1 MPGRAPRAPPRPLPP
16 LVGPP
21 SRLLLRGSGSSS
33 AAWPP
38 LPAASS
44 SSSSSSS
51 APPPPSAIRAGRNP
65 DFPAEIPVSRQ
76 KSRFQGRNPGF
87 PAEIPT
93 LRGAGGA
100 PASTDHKASCFPC
113 RTQSWREVLRSWC
126 GPTGLRPW
134 YLRPTAACLGG
145 IQVTG
150 QLPVV
155 LSSQALQLTM
165 LCFCQ
170 DSSEAADGAGVWD
183 EEVTKWWGEWSSW
196 STCSRSCGG
205 GVMSRERHC
214 LRQRLQMPQGTNSTM
229 CVGQAKRYQLCQQ
242 QPCPANTASFKQQQC
257 SSFNAKAFGKR
268 YYHWMPLYPDD
279 YTSISNK
286 PCDLQCTTRSGER
299 QLMARAQ
306 DGTSCKDRTYQ
317 GVCINGKCEP
327 VGCDGSLYSPR
338 TMDRCRVCGGDG
350 STCHRV
356 SGTFRKAISQIG
368 YVFIT
373 NIPAGATDILI
384 IERRKTENILALAD
398 ESGHFFFNGNSAI
411 DNPQNFRVA
420 GTIFKYRRPSSLTS
434 DGLEYIIAHGPT
446 NQSLNAMYYNFNGKM
461 PHITYDYTVPR
472 TPPLRTA
479 APALVRPLYHPLPET
494 SQSHHPIPANS
505 RAAQDFN
512 ATWLSLSPDD
522 TSVQLPLRGGQEDL
536 DFGPPHFFQTNSTSQ
551 TRDWGWEQ
559 SEEKEK
565 YDFQIRQVYHANT
578 AGEEEEEEAA
588 AVGGETELALR
599 FNQISISTAV
609 PYSMRRPELENSR
622 VTSSRLRLFRR
633 LCHRDPH
640 NAAFC
645 RELQPLAARLAPRNS
660 TARLWP
666 RWPQDLHKAL
676 ARKNSLEDLK
686 VEAFAG
692 SQGEAANYSTMAS
705 VESPVL
711 GASPTDI
718 GQAEPLRGPGTE
730 SNEFDVSPVGHDDIS
745 LADMYRWKVSAYA
758 PCSSTCTSG
767 ISTSYAMCVR
777 YDGVEVDESYCDA
790 LTRPEPTHEFCTG
803 RDCQPRW
810 ETSRWSECSRTC
822 GEGFQYRTVRCWK
835 MLAPG
840 FDSSVYDDLCE
851 AVGLARPME
860 RKACKNKAC
869 GPQWELSEWSECSA
883 RCGTPGTMKREVRCS
898 VEAPLCDE
906 SRKPSSEKP
915 CTGPPCDRRW
925 TASEWGPCS
934 GSCGEGRMSR
944 FIACRN
950 LEGKVISSSQ
960 CDPATKPL
968 AVHPC
973 GDKNCPAHWVEQEWE
988 QCDAS
993 CGRGMKTR
1001 LVLCVGLEN
1010 GLYREY
1016 PEKRCETSPKPEEQA
1031 ACFRRPCSTWFTTSW
1046 SQCSKTCGA
1055 GVRLREVKCYQGEA
1069 LAQGCDPSA
1078 KPEARQTCQLQPCPT
1093 EAPEDACED
1102 KATANCVLVLKVKL
1116 CSHWYYRKACC
1127 WSCRLKSP

>member
-1 MPGRAPRAPPRPLPP
+1 
-16 LVGPP
+16 
-21 SRLLLRGSGSSS
+21 
-33 AAWPP
+33 
-38 LPAASS
+38 
-44 SSSSSSS
+44 
-51 APPPPSAIRAGRNP
+51 
-65 DFPAEIPVSRQ
+65 
-76 KSRFQGRNPGF
+76 
-87 PAEIPT
+87 
-93 LRGAGGA
+93 
-100 PASTDHKASCFPC
+100 
-113 RTQSWREVLRSWC
+113 
-126 GPTGLRPW
+126 
-134 YLRPTAACLGG
+134 
-145 IQVTG
+145 
-150 QLPVV
+150 
-155 LSSQALQLTM
+155 
-165 LCFCQ
+165 
-170 DSSEAADGAGVWD
+170 
-183 EEVTKWWGEWSSW
+183 
-196 STCSRSCGG
+196 
-205 GVMSRERHC
+205 
-214 LRQRLQMPQGTNSTM
+214 RLQMPQGVNSTM
-229 CVGQAKRYQLCQQ
+229 CVGQAKHYQLCQQ

-257 SSFNAKAFGKR
+257 SSFNAKAFGKH

-356 SGTFRKAISQIG
+356 SGTFRRAISQIG

-384 IERRKTENILALAD
+384 IERRKTENILEFCSMSHLSVSSLFEALAD

-420 GTIFKYRRPSSLTS
+420 GTIFKYRRPSSPNS

-479 APALVRPLYHPLPET
+479 APALARPLYHHLPET
-494 SQSHHPIPANS
+494 SQSHPIPANS

-522 TSVQLPLRGGQEDL
+522 TSEQLPLREGQEDL

-551 TRDWGWEQ
+551 TQDWGWEQ

-565 YDFQIRQVYHANT
+565 YNFQIKQVYHANT

-588 AVGGETELALR
+588 AAGGETELGWSLCSSFPQGQQGDKSNPR
-599 FNQISISTAV
+599 SIWESSTTIQNMFNQISISTAV
-609 PYSMRRPELENSR
+609 PYSMRRPELSESSR
-622 VTSSRLRLFRR
+622 VTSSRLRLLRR
-633 LCHRDPH
+633 LCQRAQTSSFFH
-640 NAAFC
+640 
-645 RELQPLAARLAPRNS
+645 
-660 TARLWP
+660 
-666 RWPQDLHKAL
+666 
-676 ARKNSLEDLK
+676 
-686 VEAFAG
+686 
-692 SQGEAANYSTMAS
+692 
-705 VESPVL
+705 
-711 GASPTDI
+711 
-718 GQAEPLRGPGTE
+718 

-745 LADMYRWKVSAYA
+745 LADMYRWKISAYA

-840 FDSSVYDDLCE
+840 FDSSVYDELCE
-851 AVGLARPME
+851 AAGLARPME

-898 VEAPLCDE
+898 VEAALCDE
-906 SRKPSSEKP
+906 SRKPSSEKA

-925 TASEWGPCS
+925 TASDWGPCS

-944 FIACRN
+944 FVVCRN

-993 CGRGMKTR
+993 CGRGVKTR

-1016 PEKRCETSPKPEEQA
+1016 PEKHCEASPKPEEQA

-1127 WSCRLKSP
+1127 WSCRLKS

>member
-1 MPGRAPRAPPRPLPP
+1 
-16 LVGPP
+16 
-21 SRLLLRGSGSSS
+21 
-33 AAWPP
+33 
-38 LPAASS
+38 
-44 SSSSSSS
+44 
-51 APPPPSAIRAGRNP
+51 
-65 DFPAEIPVSRQ
+65 
-76 KSRFQGRNPGF
+76 
-87 PAEIPT
+87 
-93 LRGAGGA
+93 
-100 PASTDHKASCFPC
+100 
-113 RTQSWREVLRSWC
+113 
-126 GPTGLRPW
+126 
-134 YLRPTAACLGG
+134 
-145 IQVTG
+145 
-150 QLPVV
+150 
-155 LSSQALQLTM
+155 
-165 LCFCQ
+165 
-170 DSSEAADGAGVWD
+170 
-183 EEVTKWWGEWSSW
+183 WWGEWSSW

-229 CVGQAKRYQLCQQ
+229 CVGQAKHYQLCQQ

-257 SSFNAKAFGKR
+257 SGFNAKAFGKR

-286 PCDLQCTTRSGER
+286 PCDLQCTTQSGER

-356 SGTFRKAISQIG
+356 SGSFRKAISQIG

-420 GTIFKYRRPSSLTS
+420 GTIFKYRRPLSLNS

-479 APALVRPLYHPLPET
+479 APAVDRPLYHHLPDT
-494 SQSHHPIPANS
+494 SQNHPIPANS

-522 TSVQLPLRGGQEDL
+522 TSEQLPLREGHEDL
-536 DFGPPHFFQTNSTSQ
+536 GFGHPHFFQTNSTSQ

-559 SEEKEK
+559 GEEKK

-588 AVGGETELALR
+588 AIGGETELGWLLCFSFLESDKSNLRSIWESQTTIQGQSTSAALLRPALR

-609 PYSMRRPELENSR
+609 PYSMRRSELSQNSHIA
-622 VTSSRLRLFRR
+622 SSRLRLFRR

-640 NAAFC
+640 NTAFSH
-645 RELQPLAARLAPRNS
+645 ATS
-660 TARLWP
+660 FF
-666 RWPQDLHKAL
+666 H
-676 ARKNSLEDLK
+676 
-686 VEAFAG
+686 
-692 SQGEAANYSTMAS
+692 
-705 VESPVL
+705 
-711 GASPTDI
+711 
-718 GQAEPLRGPGTE
+718 

-777 YDGVEVDESYCDA
+777 YDGVEVDETYCDA

-810 ETSRWSECSRTC
+810 ETSWWSECSRTC
-822 GEGFQYRTVRCWK
+822 GEGYQYRTVRCWK

-851 AVGLARPME
+851 SAGLARPME

-883 RCGTPGTMKREVRCS
+883 RCGTQGTRKREVRCS

-906 SRKPSSEKP
+906 SQKPSSEKA

-925 TASEWGPCS
+925 TASDWGPCS

-950 LEGKVISSSQ
+950 LEGKVISDSQ

-973 GDKNCPAHWVEQEWE
+973 GDKNCPAHWVEQEWD

-1001 LVLCVGLEN
+1001 VVLCAGLEN
-1010 GLYREY
+1010 GVYREY
-1016 PEKRCETSPKPEEQA
+1016 PEKRCQASQKPEEQA
-1031 ACFRRPCSTWFTTSW
+1031 ACFKRPCSTWFTTSW

-1069 LAQGCDPSA
+1069 LAQGCDPTS

-1093 EAPEDACED
+1093 EAPEEDCED

-1127 WSCRLKSP
+1127 RSCRLKS

>member
-1 MPGRAPRAPPRPLPP
+1 
-16 LVGPP
+16 
-21 SRLLLRGSGSSS
+21 
-33 AAWPP
+33 
-38 LPAASS
+38 
-44 SSSSSSS
+44 
-51 APPPPSAIRAGRNP
+51 
-65 DFPAEIPVSRQ
+65 
-76 KSRFQGRNPGF
+76 
-87 PAEIPT
+87 
-93 LRGAGGA
+93 
-100 PASTDHKASCFPC
+100 
-113 RTQSWREVLRSWC
+113 
-126 GPTGLRPW
+126 
-134 YLRPTAACLGG
+134 
-145 IQVTG
+145 
-150 QLPVV
+150 
-155 LSSQALQLTM
+155 
-165 LCFCQ
+165 
-170 DSSEAADGAGVWD
+170 
-183 EEVTKWWGEWSSW
+183 WWGEWSSW

-229 CVGQAKRYQLCQQ
+229 CVGQAKHYQLCQQ

-317 GVCINGKCEP
+317 GVCIDGKCEP

-356 SGTFRKAISQIG
+356 SGSFRKAISQIG

-398 ESGHFFFNGNSAI
+398 ESGHFFFNGKSAI

-420 GTIFKYRRPSSLTS
+420 GTIFKYRRPSSLNA

-461 PHITYDYTVPR
+461 PHVTYDYTVPQI
-472 TPPLRTA
+472 PALRTA
-479 APALVRPLYHPLPET
+479 APAVDRPLYHHLTEI
-494 SQSHHPIPANS
+494 SQDHPIPANS
-505 RAAQDFN
+505 RAAKDFN
-512 ATWLSLSPDD
+512 TTWLSLSPHD
-522 TSVQLPLRGGQEDL
+522 TSEQLPLREGHEDL
-536 DFGPPHFFQTNSTSQ
+536 GFGHPHFFQTNSTSQ
-551 TRDWGWEQ
+551 TPNWGWEQ

-578 AGEEEEEEAA
+578 GESEDEEAA
-588 AVGGETELALR
+588 AVGGKTQLGWLLCLSFSSTSFIQSRHPTSFVLKSKKTLLSEQ

-609 PYSMRRPELENSR
+609 PYSMRSELSETSR
-622 VTSSRLRLFRR
+622 VVSSKLRFFRR
-633 LCHRDPH
+633 LCHRDLH
-640 NAAFC
+640 NTAF
-645 RELQPLAARLAPRNS
+645 S
-660 TARLWP
+660 
-666 RWPQDLHKAL
+666 H
-676 ARKNSLEDLK
+676 
-686 VEAFAG
+686 
-692 SQGEAANYSTMAS
+692 
-705 VESPVL
+705 
-711 GASPTDI
+711 
-718 GQAEPLRGPGTE
+718 
-730 SNEFDVSPVGHDDIS
+730 SNEFNMSPMGHDDIS

-767 ISTSYAMCVR
+767 ISASYAMCVR
-777 YDGVEVDESYCDA
+777 YDGVEVDEAYCDA

-822 GEGFQYRTVRCWK
+822 GEGYQYRTVRCWR

-851 AVGLARPME
+851 SAGLARPME

-883 RCGTPGTMKREVRCS
+883 RCGMQGTMKREVRCS
-898 VEAPLCDE
+898 VEMALCDK
-906 SRKPSSEKP
+906 SQKPSSEKA

-925 TASEWGPCS
+925 TTSDWGPCS

-950 LEGKVISSSQ
+950 LEGTVISNSQ

-968 AVHPC
+968 AVYPC
-973 GDKNCPAHWVEQEWE
+973 GDKNCPAHWVEQEWD
-988 QCDAS
+988 QCNAS

-1001 LVLCVGLEN
+1001 VILCAGLEN
-1010 GLYREY
+1010 GVYREY
-1016 PEKRCETSPKPEEQA
+1016 PEKRCEASQRPEEQA
-1031 ACFRRPCSTWFTTSW
+1031 PCFRRPCSTWFTTSW

-1069 LAQGCDPSA
+1069 LAQGCDLTS
-1078 KPEARQTCQLQPCPT
+1078 KPEARQMCQLQLCPT
-1093 EAPEDACED
+1093 EAPEDDCED
-1102 KATANCVLVLKVKL
+1102 RATANCVLVLKVKL

-1127 WSCRLKSP
+1127 RSCQLK

>member
-1 MPGRAPRAPPRPLPP
+1 
-16 LVGPP
+16 
-21 SRLLLRGSGSSS
+21 
-33 AAWPP
+33 
-38 LPAASS
+38 
-44 SSSSSSS
+44 
-51 APPPPSAIRAGRNP
+51 
-65 DFPAEIPVSRQ
+65 
-76 KSRFQGRNPGF
+76 
-87 PAEIPT
+87 
-93 LRGAGGA
+93 
-100 PASTDHKASCFPC
+100 
-113 RTQSWREVLRSWC
+113 
-126 GPTGLRPW
+126 
-134 YLRPTAACLGG
+134 
-145 IQVTG
+145 
-150 QLPVV
+150 
-155 LSSQALQLTM
+155 
-165 LCFCQ
+165 
-170 DSSEAADGAGVWD
+170 
-183 EEVTKWWGEWSSW
+183 WWGEWSSW

-205 GVMSRERHC
+205 GVASRERHC
-214 LRQRLQMPQGTNSTM
+214 LTQRLQMPQGTNSTM
-229 CVGQAKRYQLCQQ
+229 CVGQAKHYQLCQQ

-257 SSFNAKAFGKR
+257 SSFNAKAFGKH

-420 GTIFKYRRPSSLTS
+420 GTVFKYRRPSSLNS

-479 APALVRPLYHPLPET
+479 APALARPLYHHLPVT
-494 SQSHHPIPANS
+494 SQSQPVPANS
-505 RAAQDFN
+505 RAVQTDFN

-522 TSVQLPLRGGQEDL
+522 TSEQLPLREGQEDL
-536 DFGPPHFFQTNSTSQ
+536 DFGPSHFFQTNSTTQ

-588 AVGGETELALR
+588 AVGGETELGWLLCFPFPHCIELNTEFFCLVKSHTLKYKPSHIVKACILFPALR

-609 PYSMRRPELENSR
+609 PYSMRRPELSEKSR
-622 VTSSRLRLFRR
+622 GTSSRLRLLRR
-633 LCHRDPH
+633 LSHTTSFFH
-640 NAAFC
+640 
-645 RELQPLAARLAPRNS
+645 
-660 TARLWP
+660 
-666 RWPQDLHKAL
+666 
-676 ARKNSLEDLK
+676 
-686 VEAFAG
+686 
-692 SQGEAANYSTMAS
+692 
-705 VESPVL
+705 
-711 GASPTDI
+711 
-718 GQAEPLRGPGTE
+718 

-758 PCSSTCTSG
+758 PCSSTCTSAG

-822 GEGFQYRTVRCWK
+822 GEGSQYRTVRCWK

-851 AVGLARPME
+851 AAGLARPMG

-883 RCGTPGTMKREVRCS
+883 RCGTAGTMKREVRCS

-906 SRKPSSEKP
+906 SRKPSSEKE

-925 TASEWGPCS
+925 TASDWGPCS

-973 GDKNCPAHWVEQEWE
+973 GDKNCPAHWLEQEWE

-993 CGRGMKTR
+993 CGRGVKTR

-1031 ACFRRPCSTWFTTSW
+1031 VCFRRPCSTWFTTSW

-1069 LAQGCDPSA
+1069 LAQGCDPAA
-1078 KPEARQTCQLQPCPT
+1078 KPEARQICQLQPCPT
-1093 EAPEDACED
+1093 EAPEDVCED

-1127 WSCRLKSP
+1127 WSCRLKS

>member
-1 MPGRAPRAPPRPLPP
+1 
-16 LVGPP
+16 
-21 SRLLLRGSGSSS
+21 
-33 AAWPP
+33 
-38 LPAASS
+38 
-44 SSSSSSS
+44 
-51 APPPPSAIRAGRNP
+51 
-65 DFPAEIPVSRQ
+65 
-76 KSRFQGRNPGF
+76 
-87 PAEIPT
+87 
-93 LRGAGGA
+93 
-100 PASTDHKASCFPC
+100 
-113 RTQSWREVLRSWC
+113 
-126 GPTGLRPW
+126 
-134 YLRPTAACLGG
+134 
-145 IQVTG
+145 
-150 QLPVV
+150 
-155 LSSQALQLTM
+155 
-165 LCFCQ
+165 
-170 DSSEAADGAGVWD
+170 
-183 EEVTKWWGEWSSW
+183 WWGEWSSW

-205 GVMSRERHC
+205 GVTSRERHC

-229 CVGQAKRYQLCQQ
+229 CVGQAKHYQLCQQ

-327 VGCDGSLYSPR
+327 VGCDGSLHSPW

-384 IERRKTENILALAD
+384 MERRKTENILALAD

-420 GTIFKYRRPSSLTS
+420 GTIFKYRRPSSPNS

-461 PHITYDYTVPR
+461 PHVTYDYTVPR

-479 APALVRPLYHPLPET
+479 APALARPLYHHLPET
-494 SQSHHPIPANS
+494 SQSHPIPANS

-522 TSVQLPLRGGQEDL
+522 TSEQLPLREGQEDL
-536 DFGPPHFFQTNSTSQ
+536 DFGPRHFFQTNSTSQ

-565 YDFQIRQVYHANT
+565 YNFQIRQVYHSNT

-588 AVGGETELALR
+588 AAGGETELGWLLCSSFPSIIRGQQGDKSNPRSVWESHTTIQEQRTPCISIPALR

-609 PYSMRRPELENSR
+609 PHGMRRPELSESGR
-622 VTSSRLRLFRR
+622 VTSSRLRLLGR
-633 LCHRDPH
+633 LKEEFPCIS
-640 NAAFC
+640 C
-645 RELQPLAARLAPRNS
+645 LQQFFSFLAHTTS
-660 TARLWP
+660 FF
-666 RWPQDLHKAL
+666 H
-676 ARKNSLEDLK
+676 
-686 VEAFAG
+686 
-692 SQGEAANYSTMAS
+692 
-705 VESPVL
+705 
-711 GASPTDI
+711 
-718 GQAEPLRGPGTE
+718 

-822 GEGFQYRTVRCWK
+822 GEGFQFRTVRCWK

-851 AVGLARPME
+851 AAGLARPME

-883 RCGTPGTMKREVRCS
+883 RCGSPGTMKREVRCS
-898 VEAPLCDE
+898 VEAALCDE
-906 SRKPSSEKP
+906 SRKPSSEKV

-925 TASEWGPCS
+925 TASDWGPCS

-944 FIACRN
+944 FVACRN

-993 CGRGMKTR
+993 CGRGVKTR

-1016 PEKRCETSPKPEEQA
+1016 PEKRCQTSPKPEEQA

-1078 KPEARQTCQLQPCPT
+1078 KPEARQACQLQLCPT

-1127 WSCRLKSP
+1127 WSCRLKS

>member
-1 MPGRAPRAPPRPLPP
+1 MVP
-16 LVGPP
+16 
-21 SRLLLRGSGSSS
+21 
-33 AAWPP
+33 
-38 LPAASS
+38 
-44 SSSSSSS
+44 
-51 APPPPSAIRAGRNP
+51 
-65 DFPAEIPVSRQ
+65 
-76 KSRFQGRNPGF
+76 
-87 PAEIPT
+87 
-93 LRGAGGA
+93 GGA
-100 PASTDHKASCFPC
+100 AFGRPFSS
-113 RTQSWREVLRSWC
+113 RVVRS
-126 GPTGLRPW
+126 
-134 YLRPTAACLGG
+134 
-145 IQVTG
+145 QV
-150 QLPVV
+150 
-155 LSSQALQLTM
+155 LQLTI

-170 DSSEAADGAGVWD
+170 DSSEAADEAGPWD

-214 LRQRLQMPQGTNSTM
+214 LQQRLQMPQGTNSTM
-229 CVGQAKRYQLCQQ
+229 CVGQAKHYQLCQQ

-306 DGTSCKDRTYQ
+306 DGTSCKDRTFQ

-356 SGTFRKAISQIG
+356 SGSFRKAVSQIG

-420 GTIFKYRRPSSLTS
+420 GTIFKYRRPSSLNS

-472 TPPLRTA
+472 TPPLQTA
-479 APALVRPLYHPLPET
+479 APAVDRPLYHHLPET
-494 SQSHHPIPANS
+494 GQNHPIPANS

-512 ATWLSLSPDD
+512 ATWLSLLPDD
-522 TSVQLPLRGGQEDL
+522 TSEQLPLREGHEDL
-536 DFGPPHFFQTNSTSQ
+536 GFGHPQFFQTNSTSQ

-559 SEEKEK
+559 GEEKK

-578 AGEEEEEEAA
+578 GEEEEEEAA
-588 AVGGETELALR
+588 AIGGETELGLR

-609 PYSMRRPELENSR
+609 PYSMRRPELSENSR
-622 VTSSRLRLFRR
+622 IASSRLRLFRR

-640 NAAFC
+640 NTAFC
-645 RELQPLAARLAPRNS
+645 RELQHLAARLAPRNS
-660 TARLWP
+660 TAGLWTHTAA
-666 RWPQDLHKAL
+666 RWPQGLHKAP

-692 SQGEAANYSTMAS
+692 NRGEAANYSMMAS
-705 VESPVL
+705 VESPLL
-711 GASPTDI
+711 GASPTADI
-718 GQAEPLRGPGTE
+718 SQAEPLQAPGTE
-730 SNEFDVSPVGHDDIS
+730 SNEFDVSPVGHEDIS

-758 PCSSTCTSG
+758 PCSSTCTSAG

-777 YDGVEVDESYCDA
+777 YDGVEVDETYCDA

-822 GEGFQYRTVRCWK
+822 GEGYQYRTVRCWK

-851 AVGLARPME
+851 SAGLARPME

-883 RCGTPGTMKREVRCS
+883 RCGTQGTMKREVRCS

-906 SRKPSSEKP
+906 SRKPSSEKA
-915 CTGPPCDRRW
+915 CTGLPCDRRW
-925 TASEWGPCS
+925 TASDWGPCS

-950 LEGKVISSSQ
+950 LEGKVISNSQ

-973 GDKNCPAHWVEQEWE
+973 GDKNCPAHWVEQEWDR
-988 QCDAS
+988 CDAS

-1001 LVLCVGLEN
+1001 VVLCAGLEN
-1010 GLYREY
+1010 GVYREY
-1016 PEKRCETSPKPEEQA
+1016 PEKRCEASQKPEEQA

-1069 LAQGCDPSA
+1069 LAQGCDPTS

-1093 EAPEDACED
+1093 EAPEEDCED

-1127 WSCRLKSP
+1127 RSCRLKSP

>member
-1 MPGRAPRAPPRPLPP
+1 T
-16 LVGPP
+16 
-21 SRLLLRGSGSSS
+21 
-33 AAWPP
+33 
-38 LPAASS
+38 
-44 SSSSSSS
+44 
-51 APPPPSAIRAGRNP
+51 
-65 DFPAEIPVSRQ
+65 Q
-76 KSRFQGRNPGF
+76 
-87 PAEIPT
+87 T
-93 LRGAGGA
+93 L
-100 PASTDHKASCFPC
+100 S
-113 RTQSWREVLRSWC
+113 
-126 GPTGLRPW
+126 
-134 YLRPTAACLGG
+134 
-145 IQVTG
+145 
-150 QLPVV
+150 
-155 LSSQALQLTM
+155 LSHCWA
-165 LCFCQ
+165 FR
-170 DSSEAADGAGVWD
+170 SEAADGAGSWD

-205 GVMSRERHC
+205 GVASRERHC
-214 LRQRLQMPQGTNSTM
+214 LTQ
-229 CVGQAKRYQLCQQ
+229 
-242 QPCPANTASFKQQQC
+242 SFKQQQC
-257 SSFNAKAFGKR
+257 SSFNAKAFGKH

-306 DGTSCKDRTYQ
+306 DGTFCKDRTYQ

-420 GTIFKYRRPSSLTS
+420 GTVFKYRRPSSLNS

-479 APALVRPLYHPLPET
+479 APALARPLYHHLPVT
-494 SQSHHPIPANS
+494 SQSHPIPANS
-505 RAAQDFN
+505 RAAQTDFN

-522 TSVQLPLRGGQEDL
+522 TSEQLPLREGQEDL

-551 TRDWGWEQ
+551 TQDWGWEQ

-588 AVGGETELALR
+588 AVDQGFALSAHQWSALPKVREMESRNTGFLSIFKDSKEEFPYISCLQQFFSFLAH
-599 FNQISISTAV
+599 T
-609 PYSMRRPELENSR
+609 
-622 VTSSRLRLFRR
+622 TSFF
-633 LCHRDPH
+633 H
-640 NAAFC
+640 
-645 RELQPLAARLAPRNS
+645 
-660 TARLWP
+660 
-666 RWPQDLHKAL
+666 
-676 ARKNSLEDLK
+676 
-686 VEAFAG
+686 
-692 SQGEAANYSTMAS
+692 
-705 VESPVL
+705 
-711 GASPTDI
+711 
-718 GQAEPLRGPGTE
+718 

-822 GEGFQYRTVRCWK
+822 GEGSQYRTVRCWK

-851 AVGLARPME
+851 AAGLARPME

-883 RCGTPGTMKREVRCS
+883 RCGTAGTMKREVRCS

-906 SRKPSSEKP
+906 SRKPSSERE

-925 TASEWGPCS
+925 TASDWGPCS

-973 GDKNCPAHWVEQEWE
+973 GDKNCPAHWLEQEWE

-993 CGRGMKTR
+993 CGRGVKTR

-1031 ACFRRPCSTWFTTSW
+1031 VCFRRPCSTWFTTSW

-1069 LAQGCDPSA
+1069 LAQGCDPAA

-1127 WSCRLKSP
+1127 WSCRLKSS

>member
-1 MPGRAPRAPPRPLPP
+1 
-16 LVGPP
+16 
-21 SRLLLRGSGSSS
+21 
-33 AAWPP
+33 
-38 LPAASS
+38 
-44 SSSSSSS
+44 
-51 APPPPSAIRAGRNP
+51 
-65 DFPAEIPVSRQ
+65 
-76 KSRFQGRNPGF
+76 
-87 PAEIPT
+87 
-93 LRGAGGA
+93 
-100 PASTDHKASCFPC
+100 
-113 RTQSWREVLRSWC
+113 
-126 GPTGLRPW
+126 
-134 YLRPTAACLGG
+134 
-145 IQVTG
+145 
-150 QLPVV
+150 
-155 LSSQALQLTM
+155 
-165 LCFCQ
+165 
-170 DSSEAADGAGVWD
+170 
-183 EEVTKWWGEWSSW
+183 WWGEWSSW

-214 LRQRLQMPQGTNSTM
+214 LRQRLQTPQGTNSTV
-229 CVGQAKRYQLCQQ
+229 CIGQAKHYQLCQQ

-257 SSFNAKAFGKR
+257 SSFNAKAFGKH

-327 VGCDGSLYSPR
+327 VGCDGSLYSPQ

-356 SGTFRKAISQIG
+356 SGSFRKAISQIG

-420 GTIFKYRRPSSLTS
+420 GTIFKYRRPSSLNS

-446 NQSLNAMYYNFNGKM
+446 NQSLNVMYYNFNGKM
-461 PHITYDYTVPR
+461 PHVTYDYTVPQ

-479 APALVRPLYHPLPET
+479 APAVGRPLYHHLPET
-494 SQSHHPIPANS
+494 SQDHAIPANS
-505 RAAQDFN
+505 RAVQDFN

-522 TSVQLPLRGGQEDL
+522 TSEQLPLREGHEDL
-536 DFGPPHFFQTNSTSQ
+536 GFNHPHFFQTNSSSQ
-551 TRDWGWEQ
+551 TPDWVWEQ
-559 SEEKEK
+559 GEEKEK
-565 YDFQIRQVYHANT
+565 HDFQITQVYHANT
-578 AGEEEEEEAA
+578 AGEEEAA
-588 AVGGETELALR
+588 AAIGEETELGWLLCFCFSPVLSKGTSHLRSICESQTTIQGQSTSAALLRPGLSLSEAVR

-609 PYSMRRPELENSR
+609 PYSMRRSELLE
-622 VTSSRLRLFRR
+622 SSYAAPLGLRLFRR
-633 LCHRDPH
+633 LSFHLLFFR
-640 NAAFC
+640 
-645 RELQPLAARLAPRNS
+645 
-660 TARLWP
+660 
-666 RWPQDLHKAL
+666 
-676 ARKNSLEDLK
+676 
-686 VEAFAG
+686 
-692 SQGEAANYSTMAS
+692 
-705 VESPVL
+705 
-711 GASPTDI
+711 
-718 GQAEPLRGPGTE
+718 
-730 SNEFDVSPVGHDDIS
+730 SNEFDMSPVDHDDIS

-777 YDGVEVDESYCDA
+777 YDGVEVDEAYCDA

-822 GEGFQYRTVRCWK
+822 GEGYQYRTVRCWK

-851 AVGLARPME
+851 SAGLARPME

-883 RCGTPGTMKREVRCS
+883 HCGVQGTMKREVRCS

-906 SRKPSSEKP
+906 SQKPSSEKA

-925 TASEWGPCS
+925 TASNWGPCS

-973 GDKNCPAHWVEQEWE
+973 GDKNCPAHWVEQEWD

-1001 LVLCVGLEN
+1001 VVLCAGLEN
-1010 GLYREY
+1010 GVYREY
-1016 PEKRCETSPKPEEQA
+1016 SEKLCEASQKPEEQA

-1069 LAQGCDPSA
+1069 LAQGCDPTS

-1093 EAPEDACED
+1093 EAPEEDCED
-1102 KATANCVLVLKVKL
+1102 KVTANCVLVLKVKL

-1127 WSCRLKSP
+1127 RSCQLKS

>member
-1 MPGRAPRAPPRPLPP
+1 
-16 LVGPP
+16 
-21 SRLLLRGSGSSS
+21 
-33 AAWPP
+33 
-38 LPAASS
+38 
-44 SSSSSSS
+44 
-51 APPPPSAIRAGRNP
+51 
-65 DFPAEIPVSRQ
+65 
-76 KSRFQGRNPGF
+76 
-87 PAEIPT
+87 
-93 LRGAGGA
+93 
-100 PASTDHKASCFPC
+100 
-113 RTQSWREVLRSWC
+113 
-126 GPTGLRPW
+126 
-134 YLRPTAACLGG
+134 
-145 IQVTG
+145 
-150 QLPVV
+150 
-155 LSSQALQLTM
+155 
-165 LCFCQ
+165 
-170 DSSEAADGAGVWD
+170 
-183 EEVTKWWGEWSSW
+183 WWGEWSSW

-214 LRQRLQMPQGTNSTM
+214 LQQRLQMPQGMNSTM
-229 CVGQAKRYQLCQQ
+229 CVGQAKHYQLCQQ

-257 SSFNAKAFGKR
+257 SSFNAKAFGKH

-368 YVFIT
+368 YIFIT

-384 IERRKTENILALAD
+384 IERRKTENILECPICLFSLFEALAD

-420 GTIFKYRRPSSLTS
+420 GTIFKYRRPSSLNS

-479 APALVRPLYHPLPET
+479 APALARPLYHHLPET
-494 SQSHHPIPANS
+494 SQSHPIPANS

-522 TSVQLPLRGGQEDL
+522 TSEQLLLREGQEDL
-536 DFGPPHFFQTNSTSQ
+536 DIGPSHFFQTNSTSQ
-551 TRDWGWEQ
+551 TRDWDWEQ

-588 AVGGETELALR
+588 AAGETELGLLLCSSFPCILIPALR
-599 FNQISISTAV
+599 FNRISISTAEPRSV
-609 PYSMRRPELENSR
+609 RRPELPQSSR

-633 LCHRDPH
+633 LCHPPH
-640 NAAFC
+640 TTSFF
-645 RELQPLAARLAPRNS
+645 
-660 TARLWP
+660 
-666 RWPQDLHKAL
+666 H
-676 ARKNSLEDLK
+676 
-686 VEAFAG
+686 
-692 SQGEAANYSTMAS
+692 
-705 VESPVL
+705 
-711 GASPTDI
+711 
-718 GQAEPLRGPGTE
+718 

-767 ISTSYAMCVR
+767 ISSSYAMCVR

-851 AVGLARPME
+851 AAGLARPME

-883 RCGTPGTMKREVRCS
+883 RCGSPGTMKREVRCS
-898 VEAPLCDE
+898 VEPALCDE
-906 SRKPSSEKP
+906 SRKPSGEKA

-925 TASEWGPCS
+925 TASDWGPCS

-944 FIACRN
+944 FVACRN

-973 GDKNCPAHWVEQEWE
+973 GDKNCPAHWVEQDWE

-1093 EAPEDACED
+1093 ESPEDACED

-1127 WSCRLKSP
+1127 WSCRLKS

>member
-1 MPGRAPRAPPRPLPP
+1 
-16 LVGPP
+16 
-21 SRLLLRGSGSSS
+21 
-33 AAWPP
+33 
-38 LPAASS
+38 
-44 SSSSSSS
+44 
-51 APPPPSAIRAGRNP
+51 
-65 DFPAEIPVSRQ
+65 
-76 KSRFQGRNPGF
+76 
-87 PAEIPT
+87 
-93 LRGAGGA
+93 
-100 PASTDHKASCFPC
+100 
-113 RTQSWREVLRSWC
+113 
-126 GPTGLRPW
+126 
-134 YLRPTAACLGG
+134 
-145 IQVTG
+145 
-150 QLPVV
+150 
-155 LSSQALQLTM
+155 
-165 LCFCQ
+165 
-170 DSSEAADGAGVWD
+170 
-183 EEVTKWWGEWSSW
+183 WWGEWSSW

-229 CVGQAKRYQLCQQ
+229 CVGQAKHYQLCQQ

-286 PCDLQCTTRSGER
+286 PCDLQCTTQSGER
-299 QLMARAQ
+299 QLMAQAQ

-317 GVCINGKCEP
+317 GVCIDGKCEP

-420 GTIFKYRRPSSLTS
+420 GTVFKYRRPSSLNS

-479 APALVRPLYHPLPET
+479 APALARPLYHHIPVT
-494 SQSHHPIPANS
+494 SQSQPIPANS
-505 RAAQDFN
+505 RAAQTDFN

-522 TSVQLPLRGGQEDL
+522 TNEQLPLREGQEDL

-551 TRDWGWEQ
+551 TRDWEQ
-559 SEEKEK
+559 NEEKK

-578 AGEEEEEEAA
+578 AGEEEEAA
-588 AVGGETELALR
+588 AVGEETELGWLLCSSFPHFIDWKQTFCRDKSNPRSIWERHTTVQEQRTLKTRILIPALR

-609 PYSMRRPELENSR
+609 PYSMRRPELSENSH

-633 LCHRDPH
+633 LSHTTSFFH
-640 NAAFC
+640 
-645 RELQPLAARLAPRNS
+645 
-660 TARLWP
+660 
-666 RWPQDLHKAL
+666 
-676 ARKNSLEDLK
+676 
-686 VEAFAG
+686 
-692 SQGEAANYSTMAS
+692 
-705 VESPVL
+705 
-711 GASPTDI
+711 
-718 GQAEPLRGPGTE
+718 

-758 PCSSTCTSG
+758 PCSSTCTSAG

-851 AVGLARPME
+851 AAGLARPME

-898 VEAPLCDE
+898 VEAALCDK
-906 SRKPSSEKP
+906 SRKPSGEKE
-915 CTGPPCDRRW
+915 CMGPPCDRRW
-925 TASEWGPCS
+925 TTSDWGPCS

-944 FIACRN
+944 FVACRN

-988 QCDAS
+988 QCDTS
-993 CGRGMKTR
+993 CGQGMKTR

-1031 ACFRRPCSTWFTTSW
+1031 VCFRRPCSTWFTTSW

-1078 KPEARQTCQLQPCPT
+1078 KPEARQTCQLLPCPT

-1127 WSCRLKSP
+1127 WSCRLRS

>member
-1 MPGRAPRAPPRPLPP
+1 
-16 LVGPP
+16 
-21 SRLLLRGSGSSS
+21 
-33 AAWPP
+33 
-38 LPAASS
+38 
-44 SSSSSSS
+44 
-51 APPPPSAIRAGRNP
+51 
-65 DFPAEIPVSRQ
+65 
-76 KSRFQGRNPGF
+76 
-87 PAEIPT
+87 
-93 LRGAGGA
+93 
-100 PASTDHKASCFPC
+100 
-113 RTQSWREVLRSWC
+113 
-126 GPTGLRPW
+126 
-134 YLRPTAACLGG
+134 
-145 IQVTG
+145 
-150 QLPVV
+150 
-155 LSSQALQLTM
+155 
-165 LCFCQ
+165 
-170 DSSEAADGAGVWD
+170 
-183 EEVTKWWGEWSSW
+183 WWGEWSSW

-214 LRQRLQMPQGTNSTM
+214 LRQRLQMPQGMNSTM
-229 CVGQAKRYQLCQQ
+229 CVGQAKHYQLCQQ

-420 GTIFKYRRPSSLTS
+420 GTIFKYRRPLSLTS

-479 APALVRPLYHPLPET
+479 APALASPLYHHLPET
-494 SQSHHPIPANS
+494 SQSHPIPASS
-505 RAAQDFN
+505 RAAQDSN

-522 TSVQLPLRGGQEDL
+522 TSEQLPLREGQEDL
-536 DFGPPHFFQTNSTSQ
+536 DFGPPHFFQTDSTSR

-559 SEEKEK
+559 SEEKK
-565 YDFQIRQVYHANT
+565 YNFQIRQVYHANT
-578 AGEEEEEEAA
+578 AGEEEEEEEAAAAIGEEAA
-588 AVGGETELALR
+588 AVGEETALGWLLCSSSPWDKSNLR
-599 FNQISISTAV
+599 SIWESHTTIQEQRTPATLFNQISISTAV
-609 PYSMRRPELENSR
+609 PYSMRRPELSENSR
-622 VTSSRLRLFRR
+622 VTSSRLPIFLF
-633 LCHRDPH
+633 
-640 NAAFC
+640 
-645 RELQPLAARLAPRNS
+645 LAHTTS
-660 TARLWP
+660 FF
-666 RWPQDLHKAL
+666 H
-676 ARKNSLEDLK
+676 
-686 VEAFAG
+686 
-692 SQGEAANYSTMAS
+692 
-705 VESPVL
+705 
-711 GASPTDI
+711 
-718 GQAEPLRGPGTE
+718 

-758 PCSSTCTSG
+758 PCSSTCTSAG

-851 AVGLARPME
+851 AAGLARPME

-883 RCGTPGTMKREVRCS
+883 RCGAPGTMKREVRCS
-898 VEAPLCDE
+898 VEAPQCDE

-925 TASEWGPCS
+925 TTSDWGPCS

-960 CDPATKPL
+960 CDLATKPL

-993 CGRGMKTR
+993 CGRGTKTR

-1016 PEKRCETSPKPEEQA
+1016 PEKRCQTSPKPEEQA

-1055 GVRLREVKCYQGEA
+1055 GVRLREVKCYQGET

-1078 KPEARQTCQLQPCPT
+1078 KPEARQMCQLQPCPT

-1127 WSCRLKSP
+1127 WSCRLKS

>member
-1 MPGRAPRAPPRPLPP
+1 
-16 LVGPP
+16 
-21 SRLLLRGSGSSS
+21 
-33 AAWPP
+33 
-38 LPAASS
+38 
-44 SSSSSSS
+44 
-51 APPPPSAIRAGRNP
+51 
-65 DFPAEIPVSRQ
+65 
-76 KSRFQGRNPGF
+76 
-87 PAEIPT
+87 
-93 LRGAGGA
+93 
-100 PASTDHKASCFPC
+100 
-113 RTQSWREVLRSWC
+113 
-126 GPTGLRPW
+126 
-134 YLRPTAACLGG
+134 
-145 IQVTG
+145 
-150 QLPVV
+150 
-155 LSSQALQLTM
+155 
-165 LCFCQ
+165 
-170 DSSEAADGAGVWD
+170 
-183 EEVTKWWGEWSSW
+183 WWGEWSSW

-214 LRQRLQMPQGTNSTM
+214 LQQRLQMPQGTNSSM
-229 CVGQAKRYQLCQQ
+229 CVGQAKHYQLCQQ

-257 SSFNAKAFGKR
+257 SSFNGKAFGKR

-299 QLMARAQ
+299 QLMAQAQ

-356 SGTFRKAISQIG
+356 SGSFRKAISQIG

-420 GTIFKYRRPSSLTS
+420 GTIFKYRRPPSLNS

-472 TPPLRTA
+472 TPPLQTA
-479 APALVRPLYHPLPET
+479 APAVDRPLYHHLPET
-494 SQSHHPIPANS
+494 SQNHPIPANS

-522 TSVQLPLRGGQEDL
+522 TGEQLPLGERHEDL
-536 DFGPPHFFQTNSTSQ
+536 GFGHTHFFQTNSTSQ

-559 SEEKEK
+559 GEEKEK

-578 AGEEEEEEAA
+578 GEEEEEEAA
-588 AVGGETELALR
+588 AIGGETELGWLLCFSFSPILFTESRHPTLVFLKSKHPCIFLPALR

-609 PYSMRRPELENSR
+609 PYSMRRSELSENNR
-622 VTSSRLRLFRR
+622 IASSRLRLFRR

-640 NAAFC
+640 NTAF
-645 RELQPLAARLAPRNS
+645 S
-660 TARLWP
+660 HTASFF
-666 RWPQDLHKAL
+666 H
-676 ARKNSLEDLK
+676 
-686 VEAFAG
+686 
-692 SQGEAANYSTMAS
+692 
-705 VESPVL
+705 
-711 GASPTDI
+711 
-718 GQAEPLRGPGTE
+718 

-758 PCSSTCTSG
+758 PCSSTCTSAG

-777 YDGVEVDESYCDA
+777 YDGVEVDETYCDA

-822 GEGFQYRTVRCWK
+822 GEGYQYRTVRCWK

-851 AVGLARPME
+851 SAGLARPME

-883 RCGTPGTMKREVRCS
+883 RCGTQGTMKREVRCS
-898 VEAPLCDE
+898 VEASLCDE
-906 SRKPSSEKP
+906 SQKPSSEKA

-925 TASEWGPCS
+925 TTSDWGPCS

-944 FIACRN
+944 FIMCRN
-950 LEGKVISSSQ
+950 LEGKVISNSQ

-973 GDKNCPAHWVEQEWE
+973 GDKNCPAHWVEQEWD
-988 QCDAS
+988 QCNAS

-1001 LVLCVGLEN
+1001 VVLCAGLEN
-1010 GLYREY
+1010 GVYREY
-1016 PEKRCETSPKPEEQA
+1016 PEKRCEASQKPEEQA

-1069 LAQGCDPSA
+1069 LAQGCDPTS

-1093 EAPEDACED
+1093 EAPEEDCED

-1127 WSCRLKSP
+1127 WSCRLKS

>member
-1 MPGRAPRAPPRPLPP
+1 MLWGQ
-16 LVGPP
+16 
-21 SRLLLRGSGSSS
+21 
-33 AAWPP
+33 
-38 LPAASS
+38 AASAVTATHVHS
-44 SSSSSSS
+44 
-51 APPPPSAIRAGRNP
+51 
-65 DFPAEIPVSRQ
+65 
-76 KSRFQGRNPGF
+76 
-87 PAEIPT
+87 
-93 LRGAGGA
+93 L
-100 PASTDHKASCFPC
+100 
-113 RTQSWREVLRSWC
+113 
-126 GPTGLRPW
+126 GL
-134 YLRPTAACLGG
+134 GV
-145 IQVTG
+145 I
-150 QLPVV
+150 
-155 LSSQALQLTM
+155 
-165 LCFCQ
+165 
-170 DSSEAADGAGVWD
+170 EAADGAGAWD

-214 LRQRLQMPQGTNSTM
+214 LRQRRMPQGTNSTM
-229 CVGQAKRYQLCQQ
+229 CVGQAKHYQLCQQ

-327 VGCDGSLYSPR
+327 VGCDGRLYSPR

-356 SGTFRKAISQIG
+356 SGTFRRAISQIG

-398 ESGHFFFNGNSAI
+398 ESGHFFFNGNSGI

-472 TPPLRTA
+472 TP
-479 APALVRPLYHPLPET
+479 
-494 SQSHHPIPANS
+494 HPIPANS
-505 RAAQDFN
+505 RAAQDSN

-522 TSVQLPLRGGQEDL
+522 TSEQLPLREGQEDL

-551 TRDWGWEQ
+551 TQDWGWEQ
-559 SEEKEK
+559 SEEKK
-565 YDFQIRQVYHANT
+565 RSSLCTLF
-578 AGEEEEEEAA
+578 
-588 AVGGETELALR
+588 
-599 FNQISISTAV
+599 
-609 PYSMRRPELENSR
+609 
-622 VTSSRLRLFRR
+622 TSGLP
-633 LCHRDPH
+633 C
-640 NAAFC
+640 
-645 RELQPLAARLAPRNS
+645 
-660 TARLWP
+660 P
-666 RWPQDLHKAL
+666 RWGEMESRNTVFLSIFRDIEDEFPCISCLQQVFSFL
-676 ARKNSLEDLK
+676 AHTTS
-686 VEAFAG
+686 FFH
-692 SQGEAANYSTMAS
+692 
-705 VESPVL
+705 
-711 GASPTDI
+711 
-718 GQAEPLRGPGTE
+718 
-730 SNEFDVSPVGHDDIS
+730 SNEFDVSPVDHDDIS

-840 FDSSVYDDLCE
+840 FDSSVYDELCE
-851 AVGLARPME
+851 AAGLARPME

-915 CTGPPCDRRW
+915 CAGPPCDRRW
-925 TASEWGPCS
+925 TASNWGPCS

-960 CDPATKPL
+960 CDLATKPL

-1016 PEKRCETSPKPEEQA
+1016 PEKRCQTSPKPEQQA

>member
-1 MPGRAPRAPPRPLPP
+1 
-16 LVGPP
+16 
-21 SRLLLRGSGSSS
+21 
-33 AAWPP
+33 
-38 LPAASS
+38 
-44 SSSSSSS
+44 
-51 APPPPSAIRAGRNP
+51 
-65 DFPAEIPVSRQ
+65 
-76 KSRFQGRNPGF
+76 
-87 PAEIPT
+87 
-93 LRGAGGA
+93 
-100 PASTDHKASCFPC
+100 
-113 RTQSWREVLRSWC
+113 
-126 GPTGLRPW
+126 
-134 YLRPTAACLGG
+134 
-145 IQVTG
+145 
-150 QLPVV
+150 
-155 LSSQALQLTM
+155 
-165 LCFCQ
+165 
-170 DSSEAADGAGVWD
+170 
-183 EEVTKWWGEWSSW
+183 WWGEWSSW

-214 LRQRLQMPQGTNSTM
+214 LQQRLQMPQGTNSTV
-229 CVGQAKRYQLCQQ
+229 CVGQAKHYQLCQQ

-356 SGTFRKAISQIG
+356 SGSFRKAISQIG

-373 NIPAGATDILI
+373 NIPAGAMDILI
-384 IERRKTENILALAD
+384 IERRKTENILGELALAD

-411 DNPQNFRVA
+411 DNPQNFKVA
-420 GTIFKYRRPSSLTS
+420 GTIFKYRRPSSLNS

-461 PHITYDYTVPR
+461 PHVTYDYTVPR
-472 TPPLRTA
+472 APPLRTA
-479 APALVRPLYHPLPET
+479 APALSRPLYHQLPET
-494 SQSHHPIPANS
+494 SQNHPIPANS

-522 TSVQLPLRGGQEDL
+522 TSEQLPLREGQEDL

-565 YDFQIRQVYHANT
+565 YDFQIRQVYQANS

-588 AVGGETELALR
+588 AVGGETGLGWLLCSSPKGDKSHLR
-599 FNQISISTAV
+599 FIWESHTTIQEQSTPATLFNQISISTAV
-609 PYSMRRPELENSR
+609 PYSMRRPELSEHSR
-622 VTSSRLRLFRR
+622 VTSSRLRLLRR
-633 LCHRDPH
+633 LSHTTSFFH
-640 NAAFC
+640 
-645 RELQPLAARLAPRNS
+645 
-660 TARLWP
+660 
-666 RWPQDLHKAL
+666 
-676 ARKNSLEDLK
+676 
-686 VEAFAG
+686 
-692 SQGEAANYSTMAS
+692 
-705 VESPVL
+705 
-711 GASPTDI
+711 
-718 GQAEPLRGPGTE
+718 

-758 PCSSTCTSG
+758 PCSSTCTSAG

-822 GEGFQYRTVRCWK
+822 GEGSQYRTVRCWK

-851 AVGLARPME
+851 AAGLARPMQ

-898 VEAPLCDE
+898 VEAALCDE
-906 SRKPSSEKP
+906 SRKPSSEQP

-925 TASEWGPCS
+925 TASDWGPCS

-944 FIACRN
+944 FIVCRN

-973 GDKNCPAHWVEQEWE
+973 GDKNCPAHWVEQEWD

-993 CGRGMKTR
+993 CGRGMRTR
-1001 LVLCVGLEN
+1001 LVLCAGLEN

-1016 PEKRCETSPKPEEQA
+1016 PEKRCQASPKPEQQA

-1078 KPEARQTCQLQPCPT
+1078 KPEARQMCQLQPCPT

-1102 KATANCVLVLKVKL
+1102 KVTANCVLVLKVKL

-1127 WSCRLKSP
+1127 WSCRLKA

>member
-1 MPGRAPRAPPRPLPP
+1 
-16 LVGPP
+16 
-21 SRLLLRGSGSSS
+21 
-33 AAWPP
+33 
-38 LPAASS
+38 
-44 SSSSSSS
+44 
-51 APPPPSAIRAGRNP
+51 
-65 DFPAEIPVSRQ
+65 
-76 KSRFQGRNPGF
+76 
-87 PAEIPT
+87 
-93 LRGAGGA
+93 
-100 PASTDHKASCFPC
+100 
-113 RTQSWREVLRSWC
+113 
-126 GPTGLRPW
+126 
-134 YLRPTAACLGG
+134 
-145 IQVTG
+145 
-150 QLPVV
+150 
-155 LSSQALQLTM
+155 
-165 LCFCQ
+165 
-170 DSSEAADGAGVWD
+170 
-183 EEVTKWWGEWSSW
+183 WWGEWSSW

-229 CVGQAKRYQLCQQ
+229 CVGQAKHYQLCQQ

-327 VGCDGSLYSPR
+327 VGCDGSLYSPQ

-350 STCHRV
+350 STCQRV
-356 SGTFRKAISQIG
+356 SGSFRKAISQIG

-398 ESGHFFFNGNSAI
+398 ESGHFFFNGKSAI

-420 GTIFKYRRPSSLTS
+420 GTIFKYRRPSSLNS

-461 PHITYDYTVPR
+461 PHITYDYTVPQI
-472 TPPLRTA
+472 PALRTA
-479 APALVRPLYHPLPET
+479 APAVDRPLYHHLTEI
-494 SQSHHPIPANS
+494 SHDHPIPANS
-505 RAAQDFN
+505 RAAKDFN
-512 ATWLSLSPDD
+512 ATWLSLSPHD
-522 TSVQLPLRGGQEDL
+522 TSEQLPLREGHEDL
-536 DFGPPHFFQTNSTSQ
+536 GFGHPHFFQTNSTSQ
-551 TRDWGWEQ
+551 TPDWGWEE
-559 SEEKEK
+559 SEEKAK
-565 YDFQIRQVYHANT
+565 YDFQIRRVYHTNT
-578 AGEEEEEEAA
+578 GESEDEEAA
-588 AVGGETELALR
+588 AAGEETELGWLPWYCQLKRPKIAGHRSKTTSLKHNISASQEER
-599 FNQISISTAV
+599 SGGRELEDPSLQFNQISISTAV
-609 PYSMRRPELENSR
+609 PYSRKRSELSETNHA
-622 VTSSRLRLFRR
+622 VSSRLRFFKRLF
-633 LCHRDPH
+633 LH
-640 NAAFC
+640 
-645 RELQPLAARLAPRNS
+645 LQQFLAH
-660 TARLWP
+660 TASFS
-666 RWPQDLHKAL
+666 H
-676 ARKNSLEDLK
+676 
-686 VEAFAG
+686 
-692 SQGEAANYSTMAS
+692 
-705 VESPVL
+705 
-711 GASPTDI
+711 
-718 GQAEPLRGPGTE
+718 
-730 SNEFDVSPVGHDDIS
+730 SNEFHVSPVGHDDIS

-767 ISTSYAMCVR
+767 ISASYAMCVR

-822 GEGFQYRTVRCWK
+822 GEGYQYRTVRCWK

-851 AVGLARPME
+851 SAGLTRPME

-883 RCGTPGTMKREVRCS
+883 RCGMQGTMKREVRCS
-898 VEAPLCDE
+898 VEAALCDK
-906 SRKPSSEKP
+906 SQKPSSEKA
-915 CTGPPCDRRW
+915 CTSPPCDRRW
-925 TASEWGPCS
+925 TTSDWGPCS
-934 GSCGEGRMSR
+934 GSCGEGRMIR

-950 LEGKVISSSQ
+950 VEGKVISNSQ

-973 GDKNCPAHWVEQEWE
+973 GDKNCPAHWVEQEWD
-988 QCDAS
+988 QCNAS

-1001 LVLCVGLEN
+1001 VVLCAGLEN
-1010 GLYREY
+1010 GVYREY
-1016 PEKRCETSPKPEEQA
+1016 PDKRCEASQRPEEQA
-1031 ACFRRPCSTWFTTSW
+1031 PCFRRPCSTWFSTSW

-1069 LAQGCDPSA
+1069 LAQGCDPTS
-1078 KPEARQTCQLQPCPT
+1078 KPEARQLCQLQLCPT
-1093 EAPEDACED
+1093 EAPEEDCED
-1102 KATANCVLVLKVKL
+1102 RATANCVLVLKVKL

-1127 WSCRLKSP
+1127 RSCQLK

>member
-1 MPGRAPRAPPRPLPP
+1 
-16 LVGPP
+16 
-21 SRLLLRGSGSSS
+21 
-33 AAWPP
+33 
-38 LPAASS
+38 
-44 SSSSSSS
+44 
-51 APPPPSAIRAGRNP
+51 
-65 DFPAEIPVSRQ
+65 
-76 KSRFQGRNPGF
+76 
-87 PAEIPT
+87 
-93 LRGAGGA
+93 
-100 PASTDHKASCFPC
+100 
-113 RTQSWREVLRSWC
+113 
-126 GPTGLRPW
+126 
-134 YLRPTAACLGG
+134 
-145 IQVTG
+145 
-150 QLPVV
+150 
-155 LSSQALQLTM
+155 
-165 LCFCQ
+165 
-170 DSSEAADGAGVWD
+170 
-183 EEVTKWWGEWSSW
+183 WWGEWSSW

-205 GVMSRERHC
+205 GVTSRERHC
-214 LRQRLQMPQGTNSTM
+214 LRQRLQIPQGTNSTM
-229 CVGQAKRYQLCQQ
+229 CVGQAKHYQLCQQ

-299 QLMARAQ
+299 QLMAQAQ

-398 ESGHFFFNGNSAI
+398 ESGRFFFNGNSAI
-411 DNPQNFRVA
+411 DHPQNFRVA
-420 GTIFKYRRPSSLTS
+420 GTIFKYRRPSSLNS

-461 PHITYDYTVPR
+461 PHVTYDYTVPR
-472 TPPLRTA
+472 TLPLRTA
-479 APALVRPLYHPLPET
+479 APALARPLYHHLPET
-494 SQSHHPIPANS
+494 SQSHPIPANS

-522 TSVQLPLRGGQEDL
+522 TSEQLPLREGQEDL
-536 DFGPPHFFQTNSTSQ
+536 DFGPPPFFQTNSTSQ
-551 TRDWGWEQ
+551 TRDLGWEQ
-559 SEEKEK
+559 SEEKYK
-565 YDFQIRQVYHANT
+565 FQIRRLYHANT

-588 AVGGETELALR
+588 AVGGETELGWLLLTIRGQQGDLSNPRSIWESHKTIEEQRTHATLCSPGLKAQMELKWGSRAVGTLRALR

-609 PYSMRRPELENSR
+609 PSSMRRPKLSESSR
-622 VTSSRLRLFRR
+622 VMSSRFRLFRR
-633 LCHRDPH
+633 LI
-640 NAAFC
+640 FFSF
-645 RELQPLAARLAPRNS
+645 LAHTTS
-660 TARLWP
+660 FF
-666 RWPQDLHKAL
+666 H
-676 ARKNSLEDLK
+676 
-686 VEAFAG
+686 
-692 SQGEAANYSTMAS
+692 
-705 VESPVL
+705 
-711 GASPTDI
+711 
-718 GQAEPLRGPGTE
+718 

-758 PCSSTCTSG
+758 PCSSTCTSAG

-851 AVGLARPME
+851 AAGLARPME

-898 VEAPLCDE
+898 VEAALCDE
-906 SRKPSSEKP
+906 SHKPSSEKA

-925 TASEWGPCS
+925 TASDWGPCS

-993 CGRGMKTR
+993 CGRGTKTR

-1016 PEKRCETSPKPEEQA
+1016 PEKRCDASPKPEEQA
-1031 ACFRRPCSTWFTTSW
+1031 ACFRRPCSTWFSTSW

-1069 LAQGCDPSA
+1069 LAQGCDPST
-1078 KPEARQTCQLQPCPT
+1078 KPEARQMCQLQPCPT
-1093 EAPEDACED
+1093 EAPDDVCED
-1102 KATANCVLVLKVKL
+1102 KAMANCVLVLKVKL

-1127 WSCRLKSP
+1127 WSCRLKS

>member
-1 MPGRAPRAPPRPLPP
+1 
-16 LVGPP
+16 
-21 SRLLLRGSGSSS
+21 
-33 AAWPP
+33 
-38 LPAASS
+38 
-44 SSSSSSS
+44 
-51 APPPPSAIRAGRNP
+51 
-65 DFPAEIPVSRQ
+65 
-76 KSRFQGRNPGF
+76 
-87 PAEIPT
+87 
-93 LRGAGGA
+93 
-100 PASTDHKASCFPC
+100 
-113 RTQSWREVLRSWC
+113 
-126 GPTGLRPW
+126 
-134 YLRPTAACLGG
+134 
-145 IQVTG
+145 
-150 QLPVV
+150 
-155 LSSQALQLTM
+155 
-165 LCFCQ
+165 
-170 DSSEAADGAGVWD
+170 
-183 EEVTKWWGEWSSW
+183 WWGEWSSW

-214 LRQRLQMPQGTNSTM
+214 LRQRLQMAQGMNSTM
-229 CVGQAKRYQLCQQ
+229 CVGQARHYQLCQQ

-356 SGTFRKAISQIG
+356 SGSFRKAISQIG

-420 GTIFKYRRPSSLTS
+420 GTVFKYRRPPSLNS

-461 PHITYDYTVPR
+461 PHVTYDYTVPR
-472 TPPLRTA
+472 APPLRTA
-479 APALVRPLYHPLPET
+479 APAVDRPLYRHLPEA
-494 SQSHHPIPANS
+494 SQSHPMPANS
-505 RAAQDFN
+505 RAAQDLN

-522 TSVQLPLRGGQEDL
+522 TSQQLPLREGHEDL
-536 DFGPPHFFQTNSTSQ
+536 GFGHPHFFQTNSTSQ
-551 TRDWGWEQ
+551 TQDWGWEQ
-559 SEEKEK
+559 SEEKK
-565 YDFQIRQVYHANT
+565 YDFQIRQVYHTNT

-588 AVGGETELALR
+588 AIGGETELGWLLCFSFCDKSNLRSIWESQATIQGQSTPAALLR

-609 PYSMRRPELENSR
+609 PYSMRGSELSENSR
-622 VTSSRLRLFRR
+622 IVSSRLRLFRR
-633 LCHRDPH
+633 LCHRDPFSFLAH
-640 NAAFC
+640 AASFF
-645 RELQPLAARLAPRNS
+645 
-660 TARLWP
+660 
-666 RWPQDLHKAL
+666 H
-676 ARKNSLEDLK
+676 
-686 VEAFAG
+686 
-692 SQGEAANYSTMAS
+692 
-705 VESPVL
+705 
-711 GASPTDI
+711 
-718 GQAEPLRGPGTE
+718 
-730 SNEFDVSPVGHDDIS
+730 SNDFDVSPVGHDDIS

-777 YDGVEVDESYCDA
+777 YDGVEVDETYCDA

-822 GEGFQYRTVRCWK
+822 GEGYQYRTVRCWK

-851 AVGLARPME
+851 SAGLARPME

-883 RCGTPGTMKREVRCS
+883 RCGTQGTMKREVRCS

-906 SRKPSSEKP
+906 SQKPSSEKA

-925 TASEWGPCS
+925 TTSDWGPCS

-944 FIACRN
+944 FITCRN
-950 LEGKVISSSQ
+950 QEGKVISDSQ

-973 GDKNCPAHWVEQEWE
+973 GDKNCPAHWVEQEWD

-993 CGRGMKTR
+993 CGRGTKTR
-1001 LVLCVGLEN
+1001 VVLCAGLEN
-1010 GLYREY
+1010 GVYREY
-1016 PEKRCETSPKPEEQA
+1016 PEKRCEASQKPEEQA

-1055 GVRLREVKCYQGEA
+1055 GVRLREVKCYQGDV
-1069 LAQGCDPSA
+1069 LAQGCDPTS

-1093 EAPEDACED
+1093 EAPEEDCED

-1127 WSCRLKSP
+1127 RSCRLRS

>member
-1 MPGRAPRAPPRPLPP
+1 
-16 LVGPP
+16 
-21 SRLLLRGSGSSS
+21 
-33 AAWPP
+33 
-38 LPAASS
+38 
-44 SSSSSSS
+44 
-51 APPPPSAIRAGRNP
+51 
-65 DFPAEIPVSRQ
+65 
-76 KSRFQGRNPGF
+76 
-87 PAEIPT
+87 
-93 LRGAGGA
+93 
-100 PASTDHKASCFPC
+100 
-113 RTQSWREVLRSWC
+113 
-126 GPTGLRPW
+126 
-134 YLRPTAACLGG
+134 
-145 IQVTG
+145 
-150 QLPVV
+150 
-155 LSSQALQLTM
+155 
-165 LCFCQ
+165 
-170 DSSEAADGAGVWD
+170 
-183 EEVTKWWGEWSSW
+183 WWGEWSSW

-229 CVGQAKRYQLCQQ
+229 CVGQAKHYQLCQQ

-356 SGTFRKAISQIG
+356 SGSFRRAVSQIG

-373 NIPAGATDILI
+373 NIPAGAMDILI
-384 IERRKTENILALAD
+384 IERRKTENILVSHLSLFSLFEALAD

-420 GTIFKYRRPSSLTS
+420 GTIFKYRRPSSLNS
-434 DGLEYIIAHGPT
+434 DGLEYIIAYGPT

-461 PHITYDYTVPR
+461 PHVTYDYTVPR

-479 APALVRPLYHPLPET
+479 APALARPLYHHLPET
-494 SQSHHPIPANS
+494 SQSHPIPANS

-512 ATWLSLSPDD
+512 TTWLSLSPDD
-522 TSVQLPLRGGQEDL
+522 TSEQLPLREGHEDL
-536 DFGPPHFFQTNSTSQ
+536 GFGHPHFFQTNSTSQ
-551 TRDWGWEQ
+551 SRDWGWEQ
-559 SEEKEK
+559 GEEKEK

-588 AVGGETELALR
+588 EIGGETELGWLLCFSFSCFTGGKSNLKSIWESHTTIQEHSTPAALLRPGLELKWSSTLR

-609 PYSMRRPELENSR
+609 PYSMRRPELTENSR
-622 VTSSRLRLFRR
+622 VASSRLRLFRR
-633 LCHRDPH
+633 LCQRDPH
-640 NAAFC
+640 TSAFSH
-645 RELQPLAARLAPRNS
+645 ATS
-660 TARLWP
+660 FF
-666 RWPQDLHKAL
+666 H
-676 ARKNSLEDLK
+676 
-686 VEAFAG
+686 
-692 SQGEAANYSTMAS
+692 
-705 VESPVL
+705 
-711 GASPTDI
+711 
-718 GQAEPLRGPGTE
+718 

-777 YDGVEVDESYCDA
+777 YDGVEVDEAYCDA

-803 RDCQPRW
+803 RECQSRW

-822 GEGFQYRTVRCWK
+822 GEGYQYRTVRCWK

-851 AVGLARPME
+851 AAGLGRPME

-883 RCGTPGTMKREVRCS
+883 RCGAQGTVKREVRCS
-898 VEAPLCDE
+898 VEPSLCDE
-906 SRKPSSEKP
+906 SRRPSSEKV

-925 TASEWGPCS
+925 TASDWGPCS

-950 LEGKVISSSQ
+950 LEGKVISNSQ

-973 GDKNCPAHWVEQEWE
+973 GDKNCPAHWVEQEWD

-993 CGRGMKTR
+993 CGRGVKTR
-1001 LVLCVGLEN
+1001 LVLCAGLEN
-1010 GLYREY
+1010 GVYREY
-1016 PEKRCETSPKPEEQA
+1016 PEKRCEASQKPEEQA
-1031 ACFRRPCSTWFTTSW
+1031 ACFRRPCATWFTTSW

-1069 LAQGCDPSA
+1069 LAQGCDLTS

-1093 EAPEDACED
+1093 EAPEDDCED

-1127 WSCRLKSP
+1127 WSCRLKS

>member
-1 MPGRAPRAPPRPLPP
+1 
-16 LVGPP
+16 
-21 SRLLLRGSGSSS
+21 
-33 AAWPP
+33 
-38 LPAASS
+38 
-44 SSSSSSS
+44 
-51 APPPPSAIRAGRNP
+51 
-65 DFPAEIPVSRQ
+65 
-76 KSRFQGRNPGF
+76 
-87 PAEIPT
+87 
-93 LRGAGGA
+93 
-100 PASTDHKASCFPC
+100 
-113 RTQSWREVLRSWC
+113 
-126 GPTGLRPW
+126 
-134 YLRPTAACLGG
+134 
-145 IQVTG
+145 
-150 QLPVV
+150 
-155 LSSQALQLTM
+155 
-165 LCFCQ
+165 
-170 DSSEAADGAGVWD
+170 
-183 EEVTKWWGEWSSW
+183 WWGEWSSW

-229 CVGQAKRYQLCQQ
+229 CVGQAKHYQLCQQ

-356 SGTFRKAISQIG
+356 SGSFRKAISQIG

-384 IERRKTENILALAD
+384 IERRKTENILVSHLSLFSLFEALAD

-420 GTIFKYRRPSSLTS
+420 GTIFKYRRPSSLNS

-479 APALVRPLYHPLPET
+479 APAVDRPLYHHLPET
-494 SQSHHPIPANS
+494 SQNHPIPANS

-512 ATWLSLSPDD
+512 VTWLSLSPDD
-522 TSVQLPLRGGQEDL
+522 TSEQLPLREGHEDL
-536 DFGPPHFFQTNSTSQ
+536 GFSHPHFFQTNSTSQ

-559 SEEKEK
+559 GEEK
-565 YDFQIRQVYHANT
+565 YDFQMRQVYHANT
-578 AGEEEEEEAA
+578 GEEEEEEEAA
-588 AVGGETELALR
+588 PVGGETELGWLLCFSFSPILSGSALLGKAAPQHLSLASRAVTATALR

-609 PYSMRRPELENSR
+609 PYSMRRSELSENSR
-622 VTSSRLRLFRR
+622 IASSRLRLFRR
-633 LCHRDPH
+633 LFLAH
-640 NAAFC
+640 AASFF
-645 RELQPLAARLAPRNS
+645 
-660 TARLWP
+660 
-666 RWPQDLHKAL
+666 H
-676 ARKNSLEDLK
+676 
-686 VEAFAG
+686 
-692 SQGEAANYSTMAS
+692 
-705 VESPVL
+705 
-711 GASPTDI
+711 
-718 GQAEPLRGPGTE
+718 
-730 SNEFDVSPVGHDDIS
+730 SNEFDVSPMGHDDIS

-777 YDGVEVDESYCDA
+777 YDGVEVDETYCDA

-822 GEGFQYRTVRCWK
+822 GEGYQYRTVRCWK

-851 AVGLARPME
+851 SAGLARPME

-883 RCGTPGTMKREVRCS
+883 RCGTQGTMKREVRCS

-906 SRKPSSEKP
+906 SRKPSSEKT

-925 TASEWGPCS
+925 TASDWGPCS

-973 GDKNCPAHWVEQEWE
+973 GDKNCPAHWVEQEWD

-1001 LVLCVGLEN
+1001 VVLCAGLEN
-1010 GLYREY
+1010 GVYREY
-1016 PEKRCETSPKPEEQA
+1016 PEKRCEASQKPEEQA

-1069 LAQGCDPSA
+1069 LAQGCDPTS

-1093 EAPEDACED
+1093 EAPEDDCED

-1127 WSCRLKSP
+1127 RSCRLKS

>member
-1 MPGRAPRAPPRPLPP
+1 
-16 LVGPP
+16 
-21 SRLLLRGSGSSS
+21 
-33 AAWPP
+33 
-38 LPAASS
+38 
-44 SSSSSSS
+44 
-51 APPPPSAIRAGRNP
+51 
-65 DFPAEIPVSRQ
+65 
-76 KSRFQGRNPGF
+76 
-87 PAEIPT
+87 
-93 LRGAGGA
+93 
-100 PASTDHKASCFPC
+100 
-113 RTQSWREVLRSWC
+113 
-126 GPTGLRPW
+126 
-134 YLRPTAACLGG
+134 
-145 IQVTG
+145 
-150 QLPVV
+150 
-155 LSSQALQLTM
+155 
-165 LCFCQ
+165 
-170 DSSEAADGAGVWD
+170 
-183 EEVTKWWGEWSSW
+183 WWGEWSSW

-205 GVMSRERHC
+205 GVTSRERHC

-356 SGTFRKAISQIG
+356 SGSFRRAISQIG

-420 GTIFKYRRPSSLTS
+420 GTVFKYRRPPSLNS

-472 TPPLRTA
+472 TPPPLRTA
-479 APALVRPLYHPLPET
+479 APAVDRPRYHHLPET
-494 SQSHHPIPANS
+494 SRSHPVPANS
-505 RAAQDFN
+505 RAAKDSN
-512 ATWLSLSPDD
+512 GTWLSLPLDD
-522 TSVQLPLRGGQEDL
+522 TGEQLPLRERHEDL
-536 DFGPPHFFQTNSTSQ
+536 GFSHLHFFHSNSTSYP
-551 TRDWGWEQ
+551 RGWEQ
-559 SEEKEK
+559 GEEKK
-565 YDFQIRQVYHANT
+565 YDFRIRQVYHVNT
-578 AGEEEEEEAA
+578 AGEEEEAA
-588 AVGGETELALR
+588 AIGGETELGWLLFFSFSPNISRARQLKHPHIFPPALR
-599 FNQISISTAV
+599 FNQIPISTAV
-609 PYSMRRPELENSR
+609 PYSMRRSELSENGR
-622 VTSSRLRLFRR
+622 VASSRLRLFRR

-640 NAAFC
+640 HTAFC
-645 RELQPLAARLAPRNS
+645 R
-660 TARLWP
+660 
-666 RWPQDLHKAL
+666 D
-676 ARKNSLEDLK
+676 
-686 VEAFAG
+686 
-692 SQGEAANYSTMAS
+692 
-705 VESPVL
+705 
-711 GASPTDI
+711 
-718 GQAEPLRGPGTE
+718 
-730 SNEFDVSPVGHDDIS
+730 NEFDVSPVGHEDIS

-767 ISTSYAMCVR
+767 ISASYAMCVR
-777 YDGVEVDESYCDA
+777 YDGVEVDEAYCDA

-822 GEGFQYRTVRCWK
+822 GEGYQYRTVRCWK

-851 AVGLARPME
+851 SAGLARPME

-883 RCGTPGTMKREVRCS
+883 RCGTQGTMKREVRCS
-898 VEAPLCDE
+898 VEAALCDE
-906 SRKPSSEKP
+906 SRKPSSEKA

-925 TASEWGPCS
+925 TASDWGPCS

-944 FIACRN
+944 FVACRN
-950 LEGKVISSSQ
+950 LEGRVLSEAQ
-960 CDPATKPL
+960 CDPAAKPL

-973 GDKNCPAHWVEQEWE
+973 GDKNCPAHWVEQEWD

-993 CGRGMKTR
+993 CGRGTKSR
-1001 LVLCVGLEN
+1001 LVLCAGLEN
-1010 GLYREY
+1010 GVFREY
-1016 PEKRCETSPKPEEQA
+1016 PEKRCEAAPKPEEQA
-1031 ACFRRPCSTWFTTSW
+1031 ACFKRPCSTWFTTSW

-1069 LAQGCDPSA
+1069 LAQGCDPAA

-1093 EAPEDACED
+1093 EAPEDDCED

-1127 WSCRLKSP
+1127 RSCRLKS

>member
-1 MPGRAPRAPPRPLPP
+1 
-16 LVGPP
+16 
-21 SRLLLRGSGSSS
+21 
-33 AAWPP
+33 
-38 LPAASS
+38 
-44 SSSSSSS
+44 
-51 APPPPSAIRAGRNP
+51 
-65 DFPAEIPVSRQ
+65 
-76 KSRFQGRNPGF
+76 
-87 PAEIPT
+87 
-93 LRGAGGA
+93 
-100 PASTDHKASCFPC
+100 
-113 RTQSWREVLRSWC
+113 
-126 GPTGLRPW
+126 
-134 YLRPTAACLGG
+134 
-145 IQVTG
+145 
-150 QLPVV
+150 
-155 LSSQALQLTM
+155 
-165 LCFCQ
+165 
-170 DSSEAADGAGVWD
+170 
-183 EEVTKWWGEWSSW
+183 WWGEWSSW

-229 CVGQAKRYQLCQQ
+229 CVGQAKHYQLCQQ

-356 SGTFRKAISQIG
+356 SGSFRKGISQIG

-420 GTIFKYRRPSSLTS
+420 GTIFKYRRPSSLDS

-472 TPPLRTA
+472 TPALRTA
-479 APALVRPLYHPLPET
+479 APAVDAPLYHHLPET
-494 SQSHHPIPANS
+494 SQNQPIPANS

-522 TSVQLPLRGGQEDL
+522 TSEQLPLGEGREDL
-536 DFGPPHFFQTNSTSQ
+536 GFSRQDFFQTNSTSQ
-551 TRDWGWEQ
+551 PQDWGWEQ
-559 SEEKEK
+559 GGEKEEK

-578 AGEEEEEEAA
+578 AREEEEEDAA
-588 AVGGETELALR
+588 AIGGETELGWLLCFSLTPKSSPTESGHPTPYGSALR
-599 FNQISISTAV
+599 FNQISISTAI
-609 PYSMRRPELENSR
+609 PYSMRRPELSENSR
-622 VTSSRLRLFRR
+622 VASSRLRLFRR
-633 LCHRDPH
+633 LSY
-640 NAAFC
+640 F
-645 RELQPLAARLAPRNS
+645 S
-660 TARLWP
+660 F
-666 RWPQDLHKAL
+666 LH
-676 ARKNSLEDLK
+676 
-686 VEAFAG
+686 
-692 SQGEAANYSTMAS
+692 
-705 VESPVL
+705 
-711 GASPTDI
+711 
-718 GQAEPLRGPGTE
+718 

-758 PCSSTCTSG
+758 PCSSTCTSAG
-767 ISTSYAMCVR
+767 ISASYAMCVR
-777 YDGVEVDESYCDA
+777 YDGVEVDETYCDA
-790 LTRPEPTHEFCTG
+790 LMRPEPTHEFCTG
-803 RDCQPRW
+803 RDCQPRRW

-822 GEGFQYRTVRCWK
+822 GEGYQYRTVRCWK

-851 AVGLARPME
+851 SAGLARPME
-860 RKACKNKAC
+860 RKACKNTVC

-883 RCGTPGTMKREVRCS
+883 RCGTQGMMKREVRCS

-906 SRKPSSEKP
+906 SRKPSSEKV

-925 TASEWGPCS
+925 IASDWGPCS

-950 LEGKVISSSQ
+950 LEGKVISDSQ
-960 CDPATKPL
+960 CDPTAKPL

-973 GDKNCPAHWVEQEWE
+973 GDKNCPAHWVEQEWD
-988 QCDAS
+988 QCDAT

-1001 LVLCVGLEN
+1001 IVLCAGLEN
-1010 GLYREY
+1010 GVYREY
-1016 PEKRCETSPKPEEQA
+1016 PEKRCEASQKPEEQA
-1031 ACFRRPCSTWFTTSW
+1031 ACFKRPCSTWFTTSW

-1069 LAQGCDPSA
+1069 LGQGCDPTS
-1078 KPEARQTCQLQPCPT
+1078 KPEARQSCQLQPCPT
-1093 EAPEDACED
+1093 EAPEEDCED

-1127 WSCRLKSP
+1127 RSCRTKS

>member
-1 MPGRAPRAPPRPLPP
+1 
-16 LVGPP
+16 
-21 SRLLLRGSGSSS
+21 
-33 AAWPP
+33 
-38 LPAASS
+38 
-44 SSSSSSS
+44 
-51 APPPPSAIRAGRNP
+51 
-65 DFPAEIPVSRQ
+65 D
-76 KSRFQGRNPGF
+76 
-87 PAEIPT
+87 
-93 LRGAGGA
+93 
-100 PASTDHKASCFPC
+100 
-113 RTQSWREVLRSWC
+113 
-126 GPTGLRPW
+126 
-134 YLRPTAACLGG
+134 
-145 IQVTG
+145 
-150 QLPVV
+150 
-155 LSSQALQLTM
+155 
-165 LCFCQ
+165 
-170 DSSEAADGAGVWD
+170 EAADGAGPWD

-229 CVGQAKRYQLCQQ
+229 CVGQAKHYQLCQQ

-286 PCDLQCTTRSGER
+286 PCDLQCTTRNGER

-327 VGCDGSLYSPR
+327 VGCDGSLYSAR

-356 SGTFRKAISQIG
+356 SGSFRKAISQIG

-373 NIPAGATDILI
+373 SIPAGATDILI
-384 IERRKTENILALAD
+384 MERRKTENILALAD
-398 ESGHFFFNGNSAI
+398 EYGHFFFNGNSAI

-420 GTIFKYRRPSSLTS
+420 GTVFKYRRPSSLNS

-472 TPPLRTA
+472 TPPPLRTA
-479 APALVRPLYHPLPET
+479 APAVDRPRYHHPVET
-494 SQSHHPIPANS
+494 SQSHPVPANF
-505 RAAQDFN
+505 RAAKDPN
-512 ATWLSLSPDD
+512 TTWLSLSPDD
-522 TSVQLPLRGGQEDL
+522 TNKQLPLKDRHEDL
-536 DFGPPHFFQTNSTSQ
+536 GFSHPHFFHTNST
-551 TRDWGWEQ
+551 THPWGWGWEQ
-559 SEEKEK
+559 GEEKEK
-565 YDFQIRQVYHANT
+565 YDLHIRQ
-578 AGEEEEEEAA
+578 
-588 AVGGETELALR
+588 
-599 FNQISISTAV
+599 
-609 PYSMRRPELENSR
+609 
-622 VTSSRLRLFRR
+622 
-633 LCHRDPH
+633 
-640 NAAFC
+640 
-645 RELQPLAARLAPRNS
+645 
-660 TARLWP
+660 
-666 RWPQDLHKAL
+666 K
-676 ARKNSLEDLK
+676 
-686 VEAFAG
+686 
-692 SQGEAANYSTMAS
+692 YSTFYVHSNFMSVFPAS
-705 VESPVL
+705 SSSPC
-711 GASPTDI
+711 
-718 GQAEPLRGPGTE
+718 

-767 ISTSYAMCVR
+767 ISASYAMCVR
-777 YDGVEVDESYCDA
+777 YDGVEVDEAYCDA

-822 GEGFQYRTVRCWK
+822 GEGYQYRTVRCWK

-840 FDSSVYDDLCE
+840 FDSSVYNDLCE
-851 AVGLARPME
+851 SAGLARPIE

-883 RCGTPGTMKREVRCS
+883 RCGSQGTMKREVRCS
-898 VEAPLCDE
+898 VEAALCDE
-906 SRKPSSEKP
+906 SQKPSSEKE

-934 GSCGEGRMSR
+934 GPCGEGRISR

-950 LEGKVISSSQ
+950 LEGKVISDTQ
-960 CDPATKPL
+960 CDPAAKPL

-973 GDKNCPAHWVEQEWE
+973 GDKDCPAHWVEQEWD

-993 CGRGMKTR
+993 CGRGTKTR
-1001 LVLCVGLEN
+1001 LVLCAGLEN
-1010 GLYREY
+1010 GVYREY
-1016 PEKRCETSPKPEEQA
+1016 PEKSCEATQKPEEQA
-1031 ACFRRPCSTWFTTSW
+1031 ACFMRPCSTWFTTSW

-1069 LAQGCDPSA
+1069 LAQGCDPAS
-1078 KPEARQTCQLQPCPT
+1078 KPEGRQTCQLQPCPT
-1093 EAPEDACED
+1093 EAPEDCED
-1102 KATANCVLVLKVKL
+1102 KVTANCVLVLKVKL

-1127 WSCRLKSP
+1127 RSCRLKSP

>member
-1 MPGRAPRAPPRPLPP
+1 MAAAPRRRRLR
-16 LVGPP
+16 
-21 SRLLLRGSGSSS
+21 RLLLLLLLS
-33 AAWPP
+33 AAAP
-38 LPAASS
+38 L
-44 SSSSSSS
+44 
-51 APPPPSAIRAGRNP
+51 
-65 DFPAEIPVSRQ
+65 
-76 KSRFQGRNPGF
+76 
-87 PAEIPT
+87 
-93 LRGAGGA
+93 GA
-100 PASTDHKASCFPC
+100 K
-113 RTQSWREVLRSWC
+113 
-126 GPTGLRPW
+126 
-134 YLRPTAACLGG
+134 
-145 IQVTG
+145 
-150 QLPVV
+150 
-155 LSSQALQLTM
+155 
-165 LCFCQ
+165 
-170 DSSEAADGAGVWD
+170 DSSEAADGAGPWD

-214 LRQRLQMPQGTNSTM
+214 LQQRLQMPQGTNSTM
-229 CVGQAKRYQLCQQ
+229 CVGQAKHYQLCQQ

-306 DGTSCKDRTYQ
+306 DGTSCKDRTFQ
-317 GVCINGKCEP
+317 GVCIDGKCEP

-356 SGTFRKAISQIG
+356 SGSFRKAVSQIG

-420 GTIFKYRRPSSLTS
+420 GTIFKYRRPSSLNS

-472 TPPLRTA
+472 IPPLQTA
-479 APALVRPLYHPLPET
+479 APAVDRPLYHHLPET
-494 SQSHHPIPANS
+494 GQNHPIPANS
-505 RAAQDFN
+505 RASQDFN
-512 ATWLSLSPDD
+512 TTWLSLSPDD
-522 TSVQLPLRGGQEDL
+522 TSEQLPLREGHEDL
-536 DFGPPHFFQTNSTSQ
+536 GFGHPQFFQTNSTSQ
-551 TRDWGWEQ
+551 TQDWGWERG
-559 SEEKEK
+559 EEKK

-578 AGEEEEEEAA
+578 GEEEEEEAA
-588 AVGGETELALR
+588 AIGGETELGLR

-609 PYSMRRPELENSR
+609 PYSMRRPELSENSR
-622 VTSSRLRLFRR
+622 IASSRLRLFRR

-640 NAAFC
+640 NTAFC
-645 RELQPLAARLAPRNS
+645 RELQHLAARLAPRNS
-660 TARLWP
+660 TAGLWTHTAA
-666 RWPQDLHKAL
+666 RWPQGLHKAP

-692 SQGEAANYSTMAS
+692 NRGEAANYSMMAS
-705 VESPVL
+705 VESPLL
-711 GASPTDI
+711 GASPTADI
-718 GQAEPLRGPGTE
+718 SQAEPLQAPGTE

-758 PCSSTCTSG
+758 PCSSTCTSAG

-777 YDGVEVDESYCDA
+777 YDGVEVDETYCDA

-822 GEGFQYRTVRCWK
+822 GEGYQYRTVRCWK

-851 AVGLARPME
+851 SAGLARPME

-869 GPQWELSEWSECSA
+869 GPQWELSEWSECLA
-883 RCGTPGTMKREVRCS
+883 RCGTQGTMKREVRCS

-906 SRKPSSEKP
+906 SRKPSSEKV
-915 CTGPPCDRRW
+915 CTGLPCDRRW
-925 TASEWGPCS
+925 TASDWGPCS

-950 LEGKVISSSQ
+950 LEGKVISNSQ

-973 GDKNCPAHWVEQEWE
+973 GDKNCPAHWVEQEWD

-1001 LVLCVGLEN
+1001 VVLCAGLEN
-1010 GLYREY
+1010 GVYREY
-1016 PEKRCETSPKPEEQA
+1016 PEKRCEASQKPEEQA

-1055 GVRLREVKCYQGEA
+1055 GVRLREVKCYQGEV
-1069 LAQGCDPSA
+1069 LAQGCDPTS
-1078 KPEARQTCQLQPCPT
+1078 KPEARQMCQLQPCPT
-1093 EAPEDACED
+1093 EAPEEDCED

-1127 WSCRLKSP
+1127 RSCRLKSP

>member
-1 MPGRAPRAPPRPLPP
+1 MVP
-16 LVGPP
+16 
-21 SRLLLRGSGSSS
+21 
-33 AAWPP
+33 
-38 LPAASS
+38 
-44 SSSSSSS
+44 
-51 APPPPSAIRAGRNP
+51 
-65 DFPAEIPVSRQ
+65 
-76 KSRFQGRNPGF
+76 
-87 PAEIPT
+87 
-93 LRGAGGA
+93 GGA
-100 PASTDHKASCFPC
+100 AFGRPFSS
-113 RTQSWREVLRSWC
+113 RVVRS
-126 GPTGLRPW
+126 
-134 YLRPTAACLGG
+134 
-145 IQVTG
+145 QV
-150 QLPVV
+150 
-155 LSSQALQLTM
+155 LQLTI

-170 DSSEAADGAGVWD
+170 DSSEAADGAGPWD

-214 LRQRLQMPQGTNSTM
+214 LQQRLQMPQGTNSTM
-229 CVGQAKRYQLCQQ
+229 CVGQAKHYQLCQQ

-306 DGTSCKDRTYQ
+306 DGTSCKDRTFQ

-356 SGTFRKAISQIG
+356 SGSFRKAVSQIG

-420 GTIFKYRRPSSLTS
+420 GTIFKYRRPSSLNS

-446 NQSLNAMYYNFNGKM
+446 NQSLNAM
-461 PHITYDYTVPR
+461 VCEE
-472 TPPLRTA
+472 
-479 APALVRPLYHPLPET
+479 LVSGFPVLPN
-494 SQSHHPIPANS
+494 HPIPANS

-522 TSVQLPLRGGQEDL
+522 TSEQLPLQEGHEDL
-536 DFGPPHFFQTNSTSQ
+536 GFGHPQFFQTNSTSQ

-559 SEEKEK
+559 GEEKK

-578 AGEEEEEEAA
+578 GEEEEEEVDQGFTFSVHQWPTLPK
-588 AVGGETELALR
+588 VGEIAEMLGFFPSSKTVR
-599 FNQISISTAV
+599 KNFTIIYVCSNF
-609 PYSMRRPELENSR
+609 
-622 VTSSRLRLFRR
+622 SRLAHTTSFF
-633 LCHRDPH
+633 H
-640 NAAFC
+640 
-645 RELQPLAARLAPRNS
+645 
-660 TARLWP
+660 
-666 RWPQDLHKAL
+666 
-676 ARKNSLEDLK
+676 
-686 VEAFAG
+686 
-692 SQGEAANYSTMAS
+692 
-705 VESPVL
+705 
-711 GASPTDI
+711 
-718 GQAEPLRGPGTE
+718 
-730 SNEFDVSPVGHDDIS
+730 SNEFDVSPVGHEDIS

-777 YDGVEVDESYCDA
+777 YDGVEVDETYCDA

-822 GEGFQYRTVRCWK
+822 GEGYQYRTVRCWK

-851 AVGLARPME
+851 SAGLARPME

-883 RCGTPGTMKREVRCS
+883 RCGMQGTMKREVRCS

-906 SRKPSSEKP
+906 SRKPSSEKA
-915 CTGPPCDRRW
+915 CTGLPCDRRW
-925 TASEWGPCS
+925 TASDWGPCS

-950 LEGKVISSSQ
+950 LEGKVISNSQ

-973 GDKNCPAHWVEQEWE
+973 GDKNCPAHWVEQEWD

-1001 LVLCVGLEN
+1001 VVLCAGLEN
-1010 GLYREY
+1010 GVYREY
-1016 PEKRCETSPKPEEQA
+1016 PEKHCEASQKPEEQA

-1069 LAQGCDPSA
+1069 LAQGCDPTS
-1078 KPEARQTCQLQPCPT
+1078 KPEARQTCQLQLCPT
-1093 EAPEDACED
+1093 EAPEDCED

-1127 WSCRLKSP
+1127 RSCRLKSP